1 MKKFLII
8 FSTFFILLIGIN
20 SVQGAACDSCD
31 TAANCDVAAEE
42 RCIGG
47 DPTTPDVKEGVCQDP
62 ENVIFCPPIVHK
74 TFGALVDAIINFI
87 FTIAMVVAPLMV
99 IIGAFFLLT
108 AAGAADRIKLGKN
121 IITYTLIGL
130 AIVLL
135 AKGLIAMIEQVMGVK
150 IGG

>member
-1 MKKFLII
+1 MKKFLAI
-8 FSTFFILLIGIN
+8 FLVSLILFSFAN
-20 SVQGAACDSCD
+20 SALGVGPCEVCDGKPCD
-31 TAANCDVAAEE
+31 TGL
-42 RCIGG
+42 RCL
-47 DPTTPDVKEGVCQDP
+47 EGVCQPKDY
-62 ENVIFCPPIVHK
+62 VVFCSPITYTK
-74 TFGALVDAIINFI
+74 FGQLVDAIINFI